1 MYKIVYVDE
10 YKEDID
16 DFLDYFD
23 DKDSNNKFEITY
35 LLPEKTLDE
44 MYEKIFEDNP
54 DAVISDYMLNE
65 YKSDI
70 DYNVPYTG
78 VDLTERILEVREDF
92 PCFVMTSYDDQAIK
106 TSQDVNMV
114 YIKDIL
120 HGSEEKTNAKANFL
134 DTVENQIIHYQKRI
148 ENAENELLEL
158 IKKSSEQDLDAS
170 EEARVIELD
179 TFIEN
184 STNQKSSLP
193 VDLKGTPNLDKLHKM
208 IDNTDKL
215 LEQLREIN
223 NGK

>member
-23 DKDSNNKFEITY
+23 DKDSNNKFKITY

-44 MYEKIFEDNP
+44 MYEKIFEENP
-54 DAVISDYMLNE
+54 DAIISDYMLNE
-65 YKSDI
+65 YKNDI

-78 VDLTERILEVREDF
+78 VDLTERVLEVREKF

-134 DTVENQIIHYQKRI
+134 DTVENQIIHYKTRI
-148 ENAENELLEL
+148 ENAEEELLEL
-158 IKKSSEQDLDAS
+158 IQKSNGQGLNAL
-170 EEARVIELD
+170 EEAKLIELD

-184 STNQKSSLP
+184 STNQKSALP
-193 VDLKGTPNLDKLHKM
+193 EELKGSKNLDKLHKM

-215 LEQLREIN
+215 LEQLKEIN
-223 NGK
+223 NGS